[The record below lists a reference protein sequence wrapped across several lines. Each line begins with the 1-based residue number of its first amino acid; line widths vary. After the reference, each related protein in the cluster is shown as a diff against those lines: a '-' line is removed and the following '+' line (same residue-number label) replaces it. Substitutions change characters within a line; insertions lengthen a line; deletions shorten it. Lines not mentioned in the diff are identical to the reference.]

1 MLCCQ
6 EFNTFLLH
14 FLNYLILQRFL
25 TIFPHQARKGDMV
38 LSDKSHMITSPVM
51 GIFYRSFAPEEKSYV
66 EVDQKV
72 NASDVVCLIESM
84 KVFMKLRADK
94 DGTVKKIFVK
104 NEETVMKNQDLIEI
118 EIG

>member
-1 MLCCQ
+1 
-6 EFNTFLLH
+6 
-14 FLNYLILQRFL
+14 
-25 TIFPHQARKGDMV
+25 MV
-38 LSDKSHMITSPVM
+38 LSEKTHMITSPIM
-51 GIFYRSFAPEEKSYV
+51 GIFYRSSTPEENSYV

-84 KVFMKLRADK
+84 KVFTKLRADR
-94 DGTVKKIFVK
+94 DGTVKKILVE